1 MQDRKLFYNI
11 SIHLNFRAKNQFLKL
26 KSELKTLINAQC
38 KIRQYYED
46 LSVIIVIYGI
56 WIFKPKM
63 NKIAKIQMNR
73 NVVDWRFC
81 HINCADFVL
90 VKGNPGK

>member
-38 KIRQYYED
+38 KIRQFSED
-46 LSVIIVIYGI
+46 LSVKLVICGI
-56 WIFKPKM
+56 WIF
-63 NKIAKIQMNR
+63 
-73 NVVDWRFC
+73 
-81 HINCADFVL
+81 
-90 VKGNPGK
+90 